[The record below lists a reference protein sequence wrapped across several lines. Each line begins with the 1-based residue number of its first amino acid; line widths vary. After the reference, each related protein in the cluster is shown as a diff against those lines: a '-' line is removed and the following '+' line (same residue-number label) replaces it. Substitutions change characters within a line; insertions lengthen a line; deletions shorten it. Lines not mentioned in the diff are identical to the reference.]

1 MKQHDSEPTYTAH
14 ALWFTTICAQWWQW
28 LTEPQKPSVSC
39 FKGRIFFFMYS
50 LKQPPLWNSC
60 TLNVNKQQMKVADG
74 ISNTKSHMTYIEAF
88 VLASPAKCTQAQV
101 EKITRTQSLC
111 CWAVNGSL
119 SVCFRQIASMRESVN
134 LPLTRTFLHLNVSV
148 YPTSLS
154 QHEVKVACA
163 LASALYS
170 LCPNRSCSV
179 NDMSWLS
186 V

>member
-1 MKQHDSEPTYTAH
+1 MTQSQHTQHMLCGLP
-14 ALWFTTICAQWWQW
+14 
-28 LTEPQKPSVSC
+28 PSVRSGGSGSQNPRNHPSPASREGC
-39 FKGRIFFFMYS
+39 FFFMYS